1 MKKSVFA
8 VIPVA
13 AVAMGVVGCSSD
25 STAEPVAEPSPAV
38 TEIDYGQQYLAIVCP
53 ANILADTL
61 DKNEKKWFGS
71 DGESYYGE
79 PVPSAY
85 KKWAAKRA
93 VAEKKSAQQL
103 DDAEW
108 PEEIQKSIDVIAQD
122 SYAYVDFYKSRAK
135 ANDSADWE
143 DSAGVKTSKQQK
155 AVADVR
161 LTLDLPPS
169 GKGCKAYKKN

>member
-25 STAEPVAEPSPAV
+25 STAEPVAEPSPVV

-53 ANILADTL
+53 GNVLNDIK
-61 DKNEKKWFGS
+61 DKNDKKWFGS
-71 DGESYYGE
+71 DGLIYEGES
-79 PVPSAY
+79 VPTAY
-85 KKWAAKRA
+85 KKWAAKKA

-122 SYAYVDFYKSRAK
+122 SYARVDFFKSRAK
-135 ANDSADWE
+135 SNDSANWE
-143 DSAGVKTSKQQK
+143 SDSGQGTRKQQK